1 MLFRS
6 VSQSR
11 YHLIIFGWT
20 PSNWKYQSTSTRG
33 NKQYTST
40 ELQALWTYGNSTVG
54 PATGGSAYYI
64 ASYALKSKNHEYI
77 GPITGEH
84 QVFRD
89 KMTSSQS
96 LGLSYFIENQ
106 DSLVAHKFL
115 PRYYQKLLK
124 ERHDLEKD
132 PNLWENQKM
141 PKRFEKLKLLN
152 PQLHEHYQSRIE
164 AMDFTSQTAHEKL
177 AILEISDSLALCR
190 TGELRTQ
197 SSLDKKQK
205 DKLKEH
211 FRNEAELNSRI
222 THDLLL
228 PCGTCVYCLKI
239 RSVHWAMRV
248 QHELSKH
255 HENCFLT
262 LTYSDEHVPS
272 LVDFKERTL
281 FTKFIK
287 RLRRK
292 ISPQL
297 IKYIASH
304 EYGSKTK
311 RPHHHLIIFGWTPSN
326 WKYQSTSARGNKQYT
341 STELQAL
348 WTYGNSTTGPATGG
362 SAYYIA
368 SYALKSKNHEYID
381 PLTGEHQIF
390 RDKMTSSQ
398 SLGLSYFIENQ
409 DSLVTHKFLPRYYQ
423 KLLKERHDL
432 EKSPDLWENQKMI
445 KRL

>member
-1 MLFRS
+1 MTCINPTRAFKNPEGGTPLF
-6 VSQSR
+6 
-11 YHLIIFGWT
+11 
-20 PSNWKYQSTSTRG
+20 
-33 NKQYTST
+33 
-40 ELQALWTYGNSTVG
+40 
-54 PATGGSAYYI
+54 
-64 ASYALKSKNHEYI
+64 
-77 GPITGEH
+77 
-84 QVFRD
+84 
-89 KMTSSQS
+89 
-96 LGLSYFIENQ
+96 
-106 DSLVAHKFL
+106 
-115 PRYYQKLLK
+115 
-124 ERHDLEKD
+124 
-132 PNLWENQKM
+132 
-141 PKRFEKLKLLN
+141 N
-152 PQLHEHYQSRIE
+152 P
-164 AMDFTSQTAHEKL
+164 D
-177 AILEISDSLALCR
+177 
-190 TGELRTQ
+190 G
-197 SSLDKKQK
+197 
-205 DKLKEH
+205 
-211 FRNEAELNSRI
+211 
-222 THDLLL
+222 DLLL
-228 PCGTCVYCLKI
+228 PCGTCVYCLKV

-326 WKYQSTSARGNKQYT
+326 WKYQSTSTRGNKQYT

-445 KRL
+445 KRLEKLKLLNPQLHEHYKTRIEAMDFTSQTAHEKLATLEISDSLALCRAGELRSESSLDKKQKQKLKEHFRNEAELNSRITHD